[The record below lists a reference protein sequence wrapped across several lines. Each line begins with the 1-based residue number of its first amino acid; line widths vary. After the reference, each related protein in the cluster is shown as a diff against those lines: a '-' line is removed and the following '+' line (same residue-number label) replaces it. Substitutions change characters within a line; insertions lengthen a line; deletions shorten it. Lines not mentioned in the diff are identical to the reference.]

1 MQANVEYIGYA
12 KANKL
17 NPGWSKLI
25 IQALRQ
31 NRQYE
36 LANQLKPSLFFCSLN
51 LASKIILYS
60 YKNYSSYFETLSS

>member
-25 IQALRQ
+25 VQALRKNNQ
-31 NRQYE
+31 NE
-36 LANQLKPSLFFCSLN
+36 LADKLQISLFIF
-51 LASKIILYS
+51 
-60 YKNYSSYFETLSS
+60 FTD